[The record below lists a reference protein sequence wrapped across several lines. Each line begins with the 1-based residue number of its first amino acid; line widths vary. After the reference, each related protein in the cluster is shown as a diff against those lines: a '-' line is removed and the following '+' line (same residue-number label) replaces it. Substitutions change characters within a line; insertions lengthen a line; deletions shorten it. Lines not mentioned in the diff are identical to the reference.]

1 MIPYFSIFGKVNFLK
16 AEEDWSY
23 LEKIVSFWRKNIR
36 YHMHYSGKGA
46 KQL

>member
-1 MIPYFSIFGKVNFLK
+1 MAPSFSLFGKVNFLK

-23 LEKIVSFWRKNIR
+23 LKKIVSFWRKNIR
-36 YHMHYSGKGA
+36 YHMHYSEKGA